1 MINFSKDLNKL
12 MKTEGVADAISRYN
26 KGMVTLDEILR
37 VMADIA
43 EQERTEPKKWYAVLE
58 DADDTDWGC
67 GSYELGE
74 ARYMLYEMGF
84 KDGRIA
90 VIENGVCVDIIGGD
104 DL

>member
-1 MINFSKDLNKL
+1 MIDFKKELSRLIR
-12 MKTEGVADAISRYN
+12 TEGVADAISRYN
-26 KGMVTLDEILR
+26 KGMVTLDEVFR
-37 VMADIA
+37 VMADTA
-43 EQERTEPKKWYAVLE
+43 EQERTEPKRWYAVLE

-74 ARYMLYEMGF
+74 AKYMLDMMGF

-104 DL
+104 DV